1 MFSDFLLMDGF
12 FEPFDSFFN
21 NKSSSHSKKIV
32 SLRSKIS
39 LIVGHSHLDAAGER
53 MRGALNPGSS
63 LYSKKM
69 DALGRLVSATASVSL
84 LAVS

>member
-1 MFSDFLLMDGF
+1 MHFSTTK
-12 FEPFDSFFN
+12 PR
-21 NKSSSHSKKIV
+21 SHSKTIV

-39 LIVGHSHLDAAGER
+39 LFVGHSHLDAAGER
-53 MRGALNPGSS
+53 MRAALNPGSS
-63 LYSKKM
+63 LYSKKT